1 MVKKSRKYLENI
13 FLSVTYDN
21 YVSVL
26 GDMSLFWL
34 RISELGFVK
43 FKKLPGPASWLKLLL
58 HESSFWFVASLEY
71 VKLSQQL

>member
-1 MVKKSRKYLENI
+1 MVKKSTKICRKYICIL
-13 FLSVTYDN
+13 TYDN

-58 HESSFWFVASLEY
+58 HGSFWVVISFEY
-71 VKLSQQL
+71 VKLSNYD